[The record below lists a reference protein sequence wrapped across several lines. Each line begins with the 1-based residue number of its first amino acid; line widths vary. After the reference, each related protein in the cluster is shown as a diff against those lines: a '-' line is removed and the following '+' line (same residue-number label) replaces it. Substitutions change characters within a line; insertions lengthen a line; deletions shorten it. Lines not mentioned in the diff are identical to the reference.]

1 MVHGSWLK
9 DGWGPGR
16 SPGPPRAGGGG
27 GRGGRRPRAPAG
39 PCSHPWAMSHE
50 PSTITDRLI
59 NELFDYILVRTGP
72 KNPDHENVKLWSLP

>member
-1 MVHGSWLK
+1 MVHGSRMAGSLAEAL
-9 DGWGPGR
+9 GR
-16 SPGPPRAGGGG
+16 RGRGGGG